1 MVFELTLSTLAA
13 IIYYLLL
20 LLTSK
25 LLVMLLGF
33 SKLLAITFW
42 PVLPFQSHDLITNS
56 NYCPSYS
63 SYDIG

>member
-13 IIYYLLL
+13 IIQYLLL

-42 PVLPFQSHDLITNS
+42 PV
-56 NYCPSYS
+56 
-63 SYDIG
+63 